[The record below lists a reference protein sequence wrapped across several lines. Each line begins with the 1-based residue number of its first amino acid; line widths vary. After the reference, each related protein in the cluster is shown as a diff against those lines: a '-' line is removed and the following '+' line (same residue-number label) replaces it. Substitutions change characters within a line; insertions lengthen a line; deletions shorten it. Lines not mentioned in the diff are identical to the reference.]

1 MLALPI
7 FGMANYVTF
16 TTGAG
21 CKVDGAGSIP
31 TLAGCSAAAAWLGL
45 SDTMEENDNMDGSGA
60 PIRTRSR

>member
-45 SDTMEENDNMDGSGA
+45 SDTTAENDNMDGSGA